1 MVWLQFVL
9 CAGLIGFP
17 GVRLSRYGDAIAALT
32 GLSRNWV
39 GLILL
44 ATVTSLPELVTGLSA
59 VTVAAAPDIAVGDVL
74 GSCVFNLMILALID
88 ILHRPGSLYKARR
101 SAQAMWFQPDS
112 ASFCW
117 RLRGWRCCLAR
128 RARCQP

>member
-1 MVWLQFVL
+1 MNPVALVWLQFAL
-9 CAGLIGFP
+9 CAGLIGFA
-17 GVRLSRYGDAIAALT
+17 GVRLSRYGDAIAART

-59 VTVAAAPDIAVGDVL
+59 VTVTDAPDIAVGDVL

-88 ILHRPGSLYKARR
+88 ILYRKGSLYQEVGPGHLV
-101 SAQAMWFQPDS
+101 SAGFGVI
-112 ASFCW
+112 
-117 RLRGWRCCLAR
+117 LLAG
-128 RARCQP
+128 AGLA